1 MIKKNRIE
9 LDKTN
14 KQNIL
19 LTQLNGGLK
28 KENMDL
34 ETQLVKKRKQR
45 KLEETRWKMGMD
57 QATVSLHHRAQEIF
71 FIRDTKWTADE
82 N

>member
-1 MIKKNRIE
+1 MIKKNQIE

-19 LTQLNGGLK
+19 LTQLNVGLIK
-28 KENMDL
+28 KNMDL
-34 ETQLVKKRKQR
+34 ETQLVKKQKQR
-45 KLEETRWKMGMD
+45 KLKETRWKREMD
-57 QATVSLHHRAQEIF
+57 QATESLHHRAKE
-71 FIRDTKWTADE
+71 IRDTKWTADE